1 MRKIT
6 LTAIIAGS
14 AVAGIAAG
22 ATVATLTAPEPLTR
36 TINTVERADTCA
48 ADYAD
53 MLLANVDMLLTAWE
67 AGTAYNESIRTDNLD
82 AYELLLSQCD

>member
-22 ATVATLTAPEPLTR
+22 ATVATIAAPDPAPR
-36 TINTVERADTCA
+36 TITITDTCA

-53 MLLANVDMLLTAWE
+53 MLLDAYSMTLDAWE

>member
-22 ATVATLTAPEPLTR
+22 ATVATIAAPDPAPR
-36 TINTVERADTCA
+36 TVTVTDTCA

-53 MLLANVDMLLTAWE
+53 MLLANVDMLLTTWE
-67 AGTAYNESIRTDNLD
+67 AGTAYSESIRTDNLD
-82 AYELLLSQCD
+82 AYALLLSQCD

>member
-1 MRKIT
+1 MRKLT
-6 LTAIIAGS
+6 LTAIVAGT

-22 ATVATLTAPEPLTR
+22 AVAATLAASEPVTR
-36 TINTVERADTCA
+36 TVTVTDTCA

-67 AGTAYNESIRTDNLD
+67 AGTAYDESTRTDNLD

>member
-6 LTAIIAGS
+6 LTAIIAGT

-22 ATVATLTAPEPLTR
+22 ATVATVAAPDPAPR
-36 TINTVERADTCA
+36 TVTITDTCA

-67 AGTAYNESIRTDNLD
+67 AGTAYSESIRTDNLD
-82 AYELLLSQCD
+82 AYRLLLSQCD

>member
-22 ATVATLTAPEPLTR
+22 ATVATLTAPDPAPR
-36 TINTVERADTCA
+36 TITVTDTCA

-53 MLLANVDMLLTAWE
+53 MLLDNVDMLLTTWE
-67 AGTAYNESIRTDNLD
+67 AGTAYDESIRTDNLG

>member
-14 AVAGIAAG
+14 AIAGIAAG
-22 ATVATLTAPEPLTR
+22 ATVATLTVPDPAPR
-36 TINTVERADTCA
+36 TVTVTDTCA

-67 AGTAYNESIRTDNLD
+67 AGTAYSDDIRADNLG

>member
-1 MRKIT
+1 MRKLT
-6 LTAIIAGS
+6 LTAIIAGT

-22 ATVATLTAPEPLTR
+22 ATVATVATPEPGTR
-36 TINTVERADTCA
+36 TVNTVERADTCA

-53 MLLANVDMLLTAWE
+53 MLLANVDMLLTSWE
-67 AGTAYNESIRTDNLD
+67 AGTAYDESIRTDNLG